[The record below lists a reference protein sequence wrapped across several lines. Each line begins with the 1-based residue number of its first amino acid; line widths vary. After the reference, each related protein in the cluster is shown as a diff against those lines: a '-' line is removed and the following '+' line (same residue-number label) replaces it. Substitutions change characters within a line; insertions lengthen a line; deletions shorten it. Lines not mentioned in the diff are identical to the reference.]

1 MPRVTVIPGAEVID
15 TITKAVAEAGIT
27 DASITLIGAV
37 DEATISTMPRHDAL
51 TDNLT
56 TYTEP
61 LELTGTG
68 EVVDGAPH
76 IHVVLCREGDK
87 TVGGHLHAA
96 TVRTFFVHAYVTP
109 SD

>member
-1 MPRVTVIPGAEVID
+1 MPRVTITPGTEVID
-15 TITKAVAEAGIT
+15 TITKAATQTGIT

-37 DEATISTMPRHDAL
+37 DEATISTMPRHDAH

-68 EVVDGAPH
+68 EIVNGTPH
-76 IHVVLCREGDK
+76 IHVVLCREADQ
-87 TVGGHLHAA
+87 TVGGHLHTA
-96 TVRTFFVHAYVTP
+96 TVRTFFVHAYLTP
-109 SD
+109 LN

>member
-1 MPRVTVIPGAEVID
+1 MPRITVTPGAEVIG
-15 TITKAVAEAGIT
+15 TITKAVAEAGII

-37 DEATISTMPRHDAL
+37 DEATISTMSRHDAL

-68 EVVDGAPH
+68 EVVDGTPH
-76 IHVVLCREGDK
+76 VHVVLCREGDQ

-96 TVRTFFVHAYVTP
+96 TVRTFFVHAYLTP
-109 SD
+109 LA

>member
-51 TDNLT
+51 TDLLT

-76 IHVVLCREGDK
+76 VHVVLCREGDQ

-109 SD
+109 ID

>member
-1 MPRVTVIPGAEVID
+1 MPRITVSPGAEVLD
-15 TITKAVAEAGIT
+15 TITKGAAEAGIT

-68 EVVDGAPH
+68 EIVNGSPH
-76 IHVVLCREGDK
+76 VHVVLCREGDQ

-96 TVRTFFVHAYVTP
+96 TVRTFFVHAYLTP
-109 SD
+109 LD